1 MNEHSYEE
9 ESASYLSEEGSDLAS
24 AATNLS
30 HEALDD
36 RSSYTE
42 ADETFADRSL
52 SLDDGT
58 DQQIPLAGEDDGEY
72 EVEGAD
78 KPPPMMS
85 RLAAGMRKSLT
96 NLFGIFGGPVVE
108 NLGEEEEEEEESYA
122 GSVEGSLVDDDV
134 SRSVNG
140 SSLADDASLVSEV
153 DHMEVVAADVKEA
166 ADEQEGVVP
175 EAAEPVD
182 QKPDED
188 VEIHSLLLDEGVA
201 APAPVIAASPVA
213 AAVGSSGLR
222 TMETMVIEEEL
233 AVVEVIHTHSAFEQS
248 DSEDEEEKKVE
259 VKEKK
264 VVEEKKVEE
273 EKVDDEDEEE
283 EEEEEEQE
291 EEEEEEVSQSYID
304 AMDKRLRALT
314 KNELSAQLKPRG
326 EKTYGLKEELVV
338 RLRNCYLREEKE
350 ARQKQQS
357 AGGSDA
363 AAQRAKTT
371 ATATKLVDSLLA
383 AVPATPTRKRGRPPK
398 KPATPA
404 TPEAKAEAAADDEEQ
419 QVVVAEPTKAKKVAK
434 RRKVAPVVVLD
445 EDESTPDE
453 QEEDVEM
460 KTSSPSS
467 SSSTTTSITTTVT
480 RSMWPSLVPKTLPQ
494 AYEPSCGWDASLG
507 GGEEKLPFSLP
518 DPGTVREWDLENDEG
533 LHNQVALLRLWV
545 LSQPINLNKKH
556 SKTNPTFFE
565 ALEEWERPAK
575 RETKKEQLERLQGCY
590 GEWVYGTTDAP
601 EVPLEKPAGRAAARR
616 K

>member
-1 MNEHSYEE
+1 MCVI
-9 ESASYLSEEGSDLAS
+9 LL
-24 AATNLS
+24 
-30 HEALDD
+30 
-36 RSSYTE
+36 
-42 ADETFADRSL
+42 
-52 SLDDGT
+52 
-58 DQQIPLAGEDDGEY
+58 Q
-72 EVEGAD
+72 
-78 KPPPMMS
+78 
-85 RLAAGMRKSLT
+85 
-96 NLFGIFGGPVVE
+96 PVVE
-108 NLGEEEEEEEESYA
+108 NLGEEEEEEESYA

-140 SSLADDASLVSEV
+140 SSLADDASLVSEI

-175 EAAEPVD
+175 EEAAQPVD

-248 DSEDEEEKKVE
+248 DSEDEEEEGKKVE
-259 VKEKK
+259 VKEQK

-273 EKVDDEDEEE
+273 KKVEDEDEEE
-283 EEEEEEQE
+283 EEEEGEQE
-291 EEEEEEVSQSYID
+291 EEDEEEEVSQSYID

-357 AGGSDA
+357 AGGDA

-383 AVPATPTRKRGRPPK
+383 AVPATPTRKRGRPQK

-467 SSSTTTSITTTVT
+467 SSSTTTSTTTTVT

-518 DPGTVREWDLENDEG
+518 DPDTVREWDLENDEG

-545 LSQPINLNKKH
+545 LSQPINLNKYVLGCLH
-556 SKTNPTFFE
+556 S
-565 ALEEWERPAK
+565 
-575 RETKKEQLERLQGCY
+575 
-590 GEWVYGTTDAP
+590 
-601 EVPLEKPAGRAAARR
+601 
-616 K
+616 

>member
-1 MNEHSYEE
+1 MCVI
-9 ESASYLSEEGSDLAS
+9 LL
-24 AATNLS
+24 
-30 HEALDD
+30 
-36 RSSYTE
+36 
-42 ADETFADRSL
+42 
-52 SLDDGT
+52 
-58 DQQIPLAGEDDGEY
+58 Q
-72 EVEGAD
+72 
-78 KPPPMMS
+78 
-85 RLAAGMRKSLT
+85 
-96 NLFGIFGGPVVE
+96 PVVE
-108 NLGEEEEEEEESYA
+108 NLGEEEEEEDSYE

-140 SSLADDASLVSEV
+140 SSIAEDASLVSEV
-153 DHMEVVAADVKEA
+153 DHMEVVAADAKEA

-175 EAAEPVD
+175 EEAAESVD

-201 APAPVIAASPVA
+201 APAVVAASPA

-233 AVVEVIHTHSAFEQS
+233 AVVEVIHTHSTFEQS
-248 DSEDEEEKKVE
+248 ASEDEEEE
-259 VKEKK
+259 EEKK
-264 VVEEKKVEE
+264 VIEKKKVEEKKA
-273 EKVDDEDEEE
+273 EDEEE
-283 EEEEEEQE
+283 EEEEEEEGE
-291 EEEEEEVSQSYID
+291 EEEEEGEEEEEVSQSYID

-398 KPATPA
+398 QPATPA

-419 QVVVAEPTKAKKVAK
+419 QVVVAEPSKTKKVAK

-445 EDESTPDE
+445 EGESTPDKQE
-453 QEEDVEM
+453 EEDVEM

-494 AYEPSCGWDASLG
+494 AYEPSCGWDASLVG
-507 GGEEKLPFSLP
+507 GAEKLPFSLP
-518 DPGTVREWDLENDEG
+518 DPDTVREWDLENDEG
-533 LHNQVALLRLWV
+533 LQNQVALLRLWV
-545 LSQPINLNKKH
+545 LSQPINLNKYVLGSH
-556 SKTNPTFFE
+556 
-565 ALEEWERPAK
+565 
-575 RETKKEQLERLQGCY
+575 
-590 GEWVYGTTDAP
+590 
-601 EVPLEKPAGRAAARR
+601 
-616 K
+616 